1 MKKIS
6 LLLTIALVMALAVP
20 AFAAEDN
27 VKITGEVETVF
38 EVGHYGEDADT
49 TAELWADGDALD
61 LDLADDSDDFP
72 AERAFYQNIGLN
84 IAGNVDN
91 ISFDLAVDTIT
102 NSFAKATRVPYDNNV
117 ELGEN
122 DDTEGL
128 KFDTALLTISNEF
141 ATLKAGDLADYDVDS
156 YFIDEED
163 MEGVEV
169 STAVADYAVKAFV
182 VGEDGDKT
190 DDYYGVSAT
199 KNFDNGSFTGKLYHV
214 RAANKITDL
223 AVAATVDVT
232 DVFTVNGEVVF
243 NSWEN
248 DITDDSD
255 SLFNLGASYQAT
267 DIVTVRGEFETVGE
281 KFAAAPQ
288 ADLEENEGDYSKFNL
303 GADFALNPNNTVKAD
318 YTVVDHADEAE
329 KKNTFELALDNV
341 NGAFTN
347 TASVEFTTNNGYMEG
362 TDITVFTLGT
372 EYAMSDVTTLTAK
385 LVNQSADD
393 VSETYKDHNDYVKYT
408 YLAAGLEQKISDN
421 ISWDTEAKYITG
433 SNSADTQDGEGNSI
447 KTKLIVSF

>member
-84 IAGNVDN
+84 IAGNVDS

-102 NSFAKATRVPYDNNV
+102 NSFANSTRVPYNNV
-117 ELGEN
+117 ELGEA
-122 DDTEGL
+122 DDESAF
-128 KFDTALLTISNEF
+128 KMDTALLTLTNGF
-141 ATLKAGDLADYDVDS
+141 ATLKAGDLGDFAVDP

-169 STAVADYAVKAFV
+169 TTNVADYAVKTFV
-182 VGEDGDKT
+182 LGEDDSNGN
-190 DDYYGVSAT
+190 DYYGVSAT
-199 KNFDNGSFTGKLYHV
+199 KNFANGSYTGKLYHA
-214 RAANKITDL
+214 RAASKVTDL

-243 NSWEN
+243 NRSEVA
-248 DITDDSD
+248 DESDSD

-267 DIVTVRGEFETVGE
+267 DVVTVRGEFETVGE
-281 KFAAAPQ
+281 NFKAPLN
-288 ADLEENEGDYSKFNL
+288 DLEEDNDYSKFNL

-318 YTVVDHADEAE
+318 YTVVDHADNSE

-347 TASVEFTTNNGYMEG
+347 TASVEFTTNDNYKEN
-362 TDITVFTLGT
+362 TDVTVFTLGT
-372 EYAMSDVTTLTAK
+372 EYAMSDISTVTGK
-385 LVNQSADD
+385 LVNKSTDKAHEDGD
-393 VSETYKDHNDYVKYT
+393 LSYT
-408 YLAAGLEQKISDN
+408 YLVAGLDQKISDN
-421 ISWDTEAKYITG
+421 ISWNTEAQYITG
-433 SNSADTQDGEGNSI
+433 EKNDEDGEGNSI
-447 KTKLIVSF
+447 KTKLVVSF